1 VLLLVNASS
10 SFASTSYLMSQDLR
24 SSQLKT
30 LWMVSDMAPNRGV
43 SSTHSGTLANGSEH
57 LGAMGRVPS
66 GLDPSTEHH
75 RATESVRAS
84 NGVKGPPSC

>member
-1 VLLLVNASS
+1 
-10 SFASTSYLMSQDLR
+10 
-24 SSQLKT
+24 LKT
-30 LWMVSDMAPNRGV
+30 LWMVRDMAPNRGV

-84 NGVKGPPSC
+84 NGVKGPPPAEGAGSLQCLSFTVSPVCW